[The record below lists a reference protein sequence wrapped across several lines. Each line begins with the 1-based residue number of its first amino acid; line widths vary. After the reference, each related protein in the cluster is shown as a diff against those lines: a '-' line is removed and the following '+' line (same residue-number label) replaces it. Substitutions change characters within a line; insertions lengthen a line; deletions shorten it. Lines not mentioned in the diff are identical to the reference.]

1 MAKSRKSPASI
12 LRFGPLMLAVGL
24 CGPVAVSAIG
34 YVWHRNRNEQLVR
47 ENALTR
53 RRLEAQQKENQE
65 LEYRFLG
72 LTRPEGLTER
82 ARVLGLD
89 RPDPD
94 QFIRVELPPMGS
106 LAAPA
111 RTSVSLAVRS
121 PQP

>member
-24 CGPVAVSAIG
+24 GGLVAISAIG

-47 ENALTR
+47 EIALTR
-53 RRLEAQQKENQE
+53 RRLEVLQKENLE

-72 LTRPEGLTER
+72 LTRPEVLAER
-82 ARVLGLD
+82 AKALGMI

-94 QFIRVELPPMGS
+94 QFIRVELTPLGSFGRPLQSSGS
-106 LAAPA
+106 LAAGWWPH
-111 RTSVSLAVRS
+111 
-121 PQP
+121 

>member
-24 CGPVAVSAIG
+24 CGLVAASAIG
-34 YVWHRNRNEQLVR
+34 FVWHRNRNEQLVR
-47 ENALTR
+47 DNALTR

-72 LTRPEGLTER
+72 LTRPEVLTER

-94 QFIRVELPPMGS
+94 QFIRVELAPMGS
-106 LAAPA
+106 LATPV

>member
-24 CGPVAVSAIG
+24 CGLVAASAIG
-34 YVWHRNRNEQLVR
+34 FVWHRNRNEQLVR
-47 ENALTR
+47 DNALTR

-72 LTRPEGLTER
+72 LTRPEVLTER

-94 QFIRVELPPMGS
+94 QFIRVELLPMGS
-106 LAAPA
+106 LATPA
-111 RTSVSLAVRS
+111 RTSASLAVRS
-121 PQP
+121 PPP